1 MRLKEGDHHPSA
13 GVPPPVTEEPSR
25 HAASLDPLAALSP
38 ARGTA
43 RRERWDVALAGTETE
58 PASLQSHCHHPPL
71 MGRQPHSEKV
81 MPQAPSG
88 GCVPVDRSAR
98 FAHQSPL

>member
-43 RRERWDVALAGTETE
+43 RRERWDLALAGAETE
-58 PASLQSHCHHPPL
+58 LASLQSHIYIVD
-71 MGRQPHSEKV
+71 GV
-81 MPQAPSG
+81 MENIYTY
-88 GCVPVDRSAR
+88 
-98 FAHQSPL
+98 QSKKYIE